1 MQAIRSIVA
10 ATDLSA
16 PARHAADRAAR
27 LAQRTGASLTLMHA
41 ASGSA
46 LDQLRRLVGNGEEI
60 SRTLL
65 DDSRRRLHEL
75 AAALAARYGLRIDDE
90 VAVGASVD
98 EIVRISGER
107 NADLVVTGT
116 RGSAFVRSHLV
127 GSTAE
132 RIVKRSLKP
141 VLMVRQAAHEPYRRV
156 LVPVDFSDWSAHSV
170 RLARQVA
177 PEAMLVLMHAVQ
189 APFEG
194 HMRYA
199 GVREDLIAEYRD
211 KARVEACEQLEALAS
226 ELALSR
232 SEWIGVTP
240 DAGDAWVQIVQQEQE
255 QDCDLIVIGKHGRN
269 TVEELIV
276 GSTTHMV
283 IVEASGDVLVSTA
296 HVR

>member
-46 LDQLRRLVGNGEEI
+46 LDQLRRLVGSGEEI

-90 VAVGASVD
+90 VVVGASVD
-98 EIVRISGER
+98 EIVRISIER

-132 RIVKRSLKP
+132 RIVKRSMKP

-177 PEAMLVLMHAVQ
+177 PDAMLVLIHAVQ
-189 APFEG
+189 TPYEG

-211 KARVEACEQLEALAS
+211 KARVEAREQLEALAS

-240 DAGDAWVQIVQQEQE
+240 DAGDAWMQIVQQEQE

-269 TVEELIV
+269 AVEELIV

-296 HVR
+296 HAR

>member
-65 DDSRRRLHEL
+65 DDSRRRLHEQ
-75 AAALAARYGLRIDDE
+75 A
-90 VAVGASVD
+90 VVGASVD